1 MTALPEP
8 VPQPLE
14 VDHLLTVTE
23 YAALAETEH
32 GYTELQEG
40 RLLMSLSPRPAH
52 NIASFRLAKQLAGQL
67 SEDLDVVQDIDI
79 DLELAGP
86 EEPGFSRRPDL
97 IVAELAGVRRAQES
111 GQLISAKDVL
121 LVIEIVSPSSRRMDT
136 VVKHGEY
143 ADAGIPHYWIVDL
156 TEPVSLTACH
166 LAPGFGYQDA
176 PEVSG
181 RSTLPEPFPLEIDLG
196 QLSL

>member
-14 VDHLLTVTE
+14 VDHLLTVAE
-23 YAALAETEH
+23 YAALGETEH

-40 RLLMSLSPRPAH
+40 RLLRSPSPRPAH
-52 NIASFRLAKQLAGQL
+52 NIASFHLAKQLAGQL
-67 SEDLDVVQDIDI
+67 PDHLVVVQDIDI

-97 IVAELAGVRRAQES
+97 IVAELAGVRRAEES
-111 GQLISAKDVL
+111 GQLIRAKDVL
-121 LVIEIVSPSSRRMDT
+121 LVIEIVSPSSRRTDT
-136 VVKHGEY
+136 VIKHGEY

-156 TEPVSLTACH
+156 SAPMSLTACH
-166 LAPGFGYQDA
+166 LAPGFGYQNA

-181 RSTLPEPFPLEIDLG
+181 RTTLPEPFPLEIDLG
-196 QLSL
+196 QLSR